1 MRVSTFST
9 FLILK
14 MWKLL
19 SLFYADNSSFLPYFH
34 LLGAK
39 NIFQKFSS
47 QKVFE
52 KCGNVENGLFP
63 IYTNGFS
70 LHIFDFENVENVEKC
85 GK

>member
-14 MWKLL
+14 MWRLL
-19 SLFYADNSSFLPYFH
+19 FLFYADSSLFLPYFH

-39 NIFQKFSS
+39 NIFQKFSI

-63 IYTNGFS
+63 IYTNGSS
-70 LHIFDFENVENVEKC
+70 LHIFDFENV
-85 GK
+85 